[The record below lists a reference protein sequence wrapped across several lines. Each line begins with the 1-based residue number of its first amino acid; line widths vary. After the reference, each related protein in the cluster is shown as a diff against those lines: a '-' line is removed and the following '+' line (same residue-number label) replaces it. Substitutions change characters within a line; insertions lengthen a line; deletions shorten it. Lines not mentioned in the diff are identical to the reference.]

1 MGRLA
6 TAFPALRSR
15 DFRLFFIGQLIC
27 FSGNWMQQVA
37 HAWLVLQ
44 LSNSPFIVG
53 VVTALSTLPILLFT
67 LYGGVVADRVRKRP
81 YLVTLRLLMALEAL
95 GLGGLILLDRI
106 TVGWI
111 MFFAVFIGLVNAFEV
126 PARQAFVVELVG
138 KRSLMNAIALNS
150 SAFNLARVL
159 GPVIAGT
166 AIATIGLAAC
176 FFANAA
182 SYLAV
187 VGSLLLMRHGDAPPA
202 RERLDLVDAFREGA
216 RYVWH
221 NRWPRAIMVL
231 TAVTTIFGFSFLTM
245 LAVFARDA
253 LQQGAGGYGVLVSA
267 VGIGA
272 LGGALGLAAV
282 TGRVRQYQRLLT
294 LATAVGFGAALLLAG
309 FAPNL
314 PAALGALVITG
325 CLMALHSI
333 AGYTM
338 LQQEA
343 PDPLRGRVVSFYSF
357 VVMGMAPFGSFLF
370 GWQAEHLGIR
380 ATFAIG
386 GAICLLTAIGVW
398 WRMKRDDERRRQQQL
413 EATGEAGLV
422 QPAPSSG
429 RRSVEAGQV
438 A

>member
-44 LSNSPFIVG
+44 LTNSPFIVG

-81 YLVTLRLLMALEAL
+81 YLVTLRLLMAVEAL
-95 GLGGLILLDRI
+95 GLGVLILLDRI

-111 MFFAVFIGLVNAFEV
+111 MFFALFIGLVNAFEV

-176 FFANAA
+176 FFANAV
-182 SYLAV
+182 SYFAV
-187 VGSLLLMRHGDAPPA
+187 VGSLLAMRRGDAPPS

-216 RYVWH
+216 RYIWH

-231 TAVTTIFGFSFLTM
+231 TATTAIFGFSFLTM

-253 LQQGAGGYGVLVSA
+253 LGQGAGGYGVLVSA

-272 LGGALGLAAV
+272 LGGALGLAAI
-282 TGRVRQYQRLLT
+282 TGRVRRYQRQLT
-294 LATAVGFGAALLLAG
+294 LATATGFGAALFLAG

-357 VVMGMAPFGSFLF
+357 VVMGMAPFGSFMY

-380 ATFAIG
+380 TTFEIG
-386 GAICLLTAIGVW
+386 GAVCLMTATGVW
-398 WRMKRDDERRRQQQL
+398 WRMKRDDERRQQGM
-413 EATGEAGLV
+413 ASGEPELAG
-422 QPAPSSG
+422 QAPSSG
-429 RRSVEAGQV
+429 RLSVEAGQV